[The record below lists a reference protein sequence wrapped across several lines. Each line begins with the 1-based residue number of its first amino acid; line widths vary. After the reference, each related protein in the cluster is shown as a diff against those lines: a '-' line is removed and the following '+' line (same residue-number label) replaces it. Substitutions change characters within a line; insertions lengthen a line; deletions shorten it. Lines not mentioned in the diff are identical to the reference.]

1 MMCAAIVFC
10 GCTSDVEPPAPRHLV
25 LVTLDTT
32 RADRLGCYGK
42 INAGTPT
49 LDGLADEGTRF
60 ERVYAQT
67 PLTLPSH
74 VSIFTGLNPPH
85 TGIHVNG
92 QTALLPNVKTL
103 TELLA
108 ENGFFSIAAVGGF
121 PVAEQFPTS
130 RGFERFDD
138 RMVDP
143 NNPSGLERDAGEVVA
158 AALRQLDGALADLL
172 LELRSRL
179 DPEETLV
186 CVVGDH
192 GEGLGDHGEP
202 THGFFVYESTMLI
215 PLIIAGP
222 RVPQG
227 DTRPQAVQSVDIL
240 PTLLKLLDL
249 PVPTGLDGIAI
260 DFEEGGSV
268 VAHPIYIE
276 SELPYRHYGWSPL
289 RGVID
294 GRLKYVDAPIPE
306 LYDLRKD
313 PEESS
318 NLAASMPQE
327 VEELDA
333 LLARMIWEVPDV
345 DGAAAVIDPRLS
357 SLGYVGSGTTSGSGS
372 DLADPKERLDTYLRF
387 TSANRFLEDGLP
399 EDALPLFEELVRE
412 EGSIGARLKRA
423 QTWRMLGRFEEAKA
437 ELLRLERED
446 PSMAAVHFE
455 IARIAIWTNRPALA
469 LEKLETYL
477 ERSPGDAEAVMF
489 RGAAR
494 EMLGDMEGAEE
505 DYRRA
510 LALNPAFHGASLRLG
525 ALLLITGRTAEARS
539 HLTAHM
545 KSFPGDDIARGLL
558 ESM

>member
-1 MMCAAIVFC
+1 
-10 GCTSDVEPPAPRHLV
+10 
-25 LVTLDTT
+25 
-32 RADRLGCYGK
+32 
-42 INAGTPT
+42 
-49 LDGLADEGTRF
+49 
-60 ERVYAQT
+60 
-67 PLTLPSH
+67 
-74 VSIFTGLNPPH
+74 
-85 TGIHVNG
+85 
-92 QTALLPNVKTL
+92 
-103 TELLA
+103 
-108 ENGFFSIAAVGGF
+108 
-121 PVAEQFPTS
+121 
-130 RGFERFDD
+130 
-138 RMVDP
+138 VD
-143 NNPSGLERDAGEVVA
+143 S
-158 AALRQLDGALADLL
+158 ALADLL